1 MCPSRHAYLLLM
13 TSDAVSRDPVAL
25 SIEGA
30 VRLLQIS
37 DTHLGASDGDALLG
51 INTDQS
57 LQAVLSLAAS
67 DGRLAD
73 LLLVTGDIAADGD
86 AAAYQRLEHYLEG
99 FTAVDGP
106 PAFWLPGNHDSPD
119 VSTRYPMRF
128 VRAIEAGAW
137 HIVMLHSQQPG
148 KVGGFLSDEE
158 LAILNSAVA
167 RANREARHLLVA
179 LHHPLQP
186 IGCDWLDEQRVAN
199 AERLLSAV
207 ADCNKSVVVV
217 SGHVHQA
224 TDQVF
229 DKVRLLTA
237 PSTCVQFAPNQV
249 EFKVDQVGPGYRWL
263 ELLPNGEVLT
273 DICRV
278 DARLFPANTERQG
291 YQ

>member
-1 MCPSRHAYLLLM
+1 MCPSRHPYLLLM

-37 DTHLGASDGDALLG
+37 DTHLGAADGDALLG

-99 FTAVDGP
+99 FTADDGP
-106 PAFWLPGNHDSPD
+106 PAFWLPGNHDSSD

-199 AERLLSAV
+199 AEQLLSVV
-207 ADCNKSVVVV
+207 ATCNNAVVVV

-224 TDQVF
+224 TDQVL

>member
-1 MCPSRHAYLLLM
+1 MCPSRHRYPLLM

-30 VRLLQIS
+30 VCLLQIS
-37 DTHLGASDGDALLG
+37 DTHLGAADGDELLG

-67 DGRLAD
+67 DGRSAD

-128 VRAIEAGAW
+128 VRSIEAGAW

-199 AERLLSAV
+199 AEQLLSVV
-207 ADCNKSVVVV
+207 ATCNKAVVVV

-224 TDQVF
+224 NDQVF

>member
-1 MCPSRHAYLLLM
+1 M
-13 TSDAVSRDPVAL
+13 TSDAVSRDPLAL

-137 HIVMLHSQQPG
+137 HIVMLHSQQAG

-199 AERLLSAV
+199 AEQLLSAV

>member
-1 MCPSRHAYLLLM
+1 MRPSRYRYLLLM
-13 TSDAVSRDPVAL
+13 TSDPVSSDPVAL
-25 SIEGA
+25 SIEGG

-37 DTHLGASDGDALLG
+37 DTHLGAADGDALLG

-67 DGRLAD
+67 DGRSAD
-73 LLLVTGDIAADGD
+73 LMLVTGDIAADGD
-86 AAAYQRLEHYLEG
+86 LEAYQRLEHYLES
-99 FTAVDGP
+99 FTAEEGL

-137 HIVMLHSQQPG
+137 HIVMLYSQQPG

-158 LAILNSAVA
+158 IAILNSAVA
-167 RANREARHLLVA
+167 RANRESRHLLVA
-179 LHHPLQP
+179 LHHPVQL

-199 AERLLSAV
+199 AEQLLSAV
-207 ADCNKSVVVV
+207 ADCNNAVAVV

-229 DKVRLLTA
+229 DGVRLLTA
-237 PSTCVQFAPNQV
+237 PSTCVQFAPNEV

-263 ELLPNGEVLT
+263 ELLPDGKVLT